1 MLGYMG
7 NVFFCGIYGKRFFL
21 WDIWETDFFVGY
33 MGNEFFCAIYGK
45 RIFLWDI
52 WETDFF
58 VVILANILSSFH

>member
-33 MGNEFFCAIYGK
+33 MGNGFFCGNISKHTFELPLKNLATH
-45 RIFLWDI
+45 
-52 WETDFF
+52 ETNETKNVKF
-58 VVILANILSSFH
+58 S